1 MGASWASASSGA
13 VSTNANAFAAASASA
28 DICNPSSGRLW
39 ISCASALTETM
50 EKSMDLDGN
59 IDVLEIE
66 EIQEI
71 DRETA
76 WGRDG
81 KLNKAQKNPD

>member
-1 MGASWASASSGA
+1 
-13 VSTNANAFAAASASA
+13 
-28 DICNPSSGRLW
+28 
-39 ISCASALTETM
+39 
-50 EKSMDLDGN
+50 MDLDGN